1 MKNFGRVVKL
11 ALRYRL
17 TFFLSVVCAL
27 GVGLLWGANIGA
39 IAPFLEVTFKNE
51 SLSNWIASEIENT
64 HQVVAEK
71 KVEIANYESQLPDA
85 THEMRG
91 HLEYEIGLAHDRIDA
106 EQSTLWWYL
115 KFQPFVDQYMPKTA
129 FQTIVV
135 FIVLLLIGTIFK
147 GLFLIANN
155 ILVARLAQLSTFA
168 LQKSFYRRTLRL
180 DLATFSD
187 QGTSDLMS
195 RFTYDMQ
202 NLTQGLVI
210 LFGKVVR
217 EPLKGIA
224 CLIGAAFICWRL
236 LLLTLIVAPVAGL
249 MIHLLS
255 RTLKRANRKAMEG
268 MAVLYSSLEETFRG
282 IKVVKAFAREP
293 FERWR
298 FHLHSKAFYK
308 KSMRI
313 ARYDS
318 LVRPTTEVM
327 GILTISIAI
336 LVGAYLVLNAKTHLL
351 GIRMTDRPLSLAYIL
366 TFFGLMAGMAD
377 PMRKLSD
384 IVTQLQRA
392 AAASDRIYDMLDREP
407 SVRDPENP
415 EPLVQDHHESLV
427 FDSVDFAYNHGDL
440 VLNNINLKIK
450 AGETIAIVGPNG
462 CGKSTLAGLIPRF
475 ADPQSGQ
482 ILLDGHSLKD
492 LRIKDIRSQIG
503 LVSQETLLF
512 DDTVLENI
520 RYGRP
525 AATREEVIEAAS
537 KAHADRFIQNDLP
550 HSYDTVVGT
559 GGNRLSGGQRQRIAL
574 ARAILNDP
582 AILILDEATSQVD
595 LKSEHLIQEVLEEFV
610 RDRTTVIVT
619 HRLAAL
625 ALADR
630 IVVMESGRIIDLG
643 THEEL
648 IKRCDLYQRL
658 YQIQYD
664 QKEAA

>member
-11 ALRYRL
+11 ALRYRF
-17 TFFLSVVCAL
+17 TFALSVVCAL
-27 GVGLLWGANIGA
+27 AVGLFWGANIGA
-39 IAPFLEVTFKNE
+39 ILPFLEVTFKNE
-51 SLSNWIASEIENT
+51 SPSNWLASKVEET

-71 KVEIANYESQLPDA
+71 KAEIASYEGQLPDA
-85 THEMRG
+85 TYEMRR
-91 HLEYEIGLAHDRIDA
+91 HLEYEIGLAHDRIEA

-135 FIVLLLIGTIFK
+135 FIVILLISTIFK
-147 GLFLIANN
+147 GLFLIAHN

-187 QGTSDLMS
+187 HGTSDLMS

-224 CLIGAAFICWRL
+224 CLVGAAFICWRL

-249 MIHLLS
+249 LIHLLS

-298 FHLHSKAFYK
+298 FHIHSKAFYR

-440 VLNNINLKIK
+440 VLNNINLTID
-450 AGETIAIVGPNG
+450 AGETVALVGPNG

-475 ADPQSGQ
+475 ADPLSGQ
-482 ILLDGHSLKD
+482 IFLDGHSLKA

-550 HSYDTVVGT
+550 HSYDTVVGA

-595 LKSEHLIQEVLEEFV
+595 IKSEHLIQEVLEDFV

-630 IVVMESGRIIDLG
+630 IVVMESGHIIDVG

-648 IKRCDLYQRL
+648 IKRCELYQRL